1 VILAWLAV
9 VPALIVTL
17 VLVFVPGLIALYGVG
32 MRGLALAAFAPVVS
46 VAMIAVAAIGLGLV
60 GLPWSPLSLGAVLLV
75 LVVVALLLGRFLGR
89 PSAEPSRQA
98 GDAARW
104 LLPAGLAV
112 GIVLGLWRLIAYVQD
127 PAGISQTN
135 DAVFHMNAIRFIL
148 DTANASSLHVSAV
161 IGGSGFYPAAWHAV
175 VSTVVAI
182 TGTQIA
188 LAANAF
194 TLVIGAVIWPLG
206 LAWLTRCITG
216 SRRIAAVAAVLSP
229 VLQLFPLLMF
239 QWGVLFPNALSV
251 AMLPAAVAVV
261 MSLHVWYGTERPV
274 ASWVRGALLMVV
286 AVAALALAQPA
297 ALPVWGLICTVWFTD
312 LMLRVRRSPSL
323 PARIVIAVAVWLLLG
338 VMWYALAQGTGG
350 SHWPPFQGK
359 LESLMVAVLN
369 GQLRIPFAWG
379 VSTLMLIG
387 LVIAAI
393 TPALRWLAVSWLG
406 MTALYVLVASVGMP
420 IVRDLLL
427 APWYADPYRLAAF
440 APVVVI
446 PLAALGLDRV
456 VGLIT
461 AQLPRAATIRGWAG
475 VGVATLGVLL
485 VVLLRPVPM
494 PAFLEGTFDAESR
507 YLTAADTYLS
517 TDERALLE
525 SLGEHVEAGAR
536 VIANPSTGAGFG
548 YMLSGVD
555 VYPRTWSPPR
565 TAAWNL
571 IAERLRDA
579 GEDPEVCVALKSF
592 GDPLYVLDFGPGEDA
607 PGRFLM
613 PGMTD
618 FAGRPGFELVTERG
632 DVSLWRIT
640 ACEG

>member
-1 VILAWLAV
+1 MIVGWLAV

-17 VLVFVPGLIALYGVG
+17 VLVFVPGLIALRGLG
-32 MRGLALAAFAPVVS
+32 MRGLGLAAFAPLVS
-46 VAMIAVAAIGLGLV
+46 VAMISVAAIGLGLLRV
-60 GLPWSPLSLGAVLLV
+60 PWSPLSLGAVLLV
-75 LVVVALLLGRFLGR
+75 LVLLAWLLGRFLGR
-89 PSAEPSRQA
+89 TSAEPPTPTTGS
-98 GDAARW
+98 GRW
-104 LLPAGLAV
+104 LLPAAIAA
-112 GIVLGLWRLIAYVQD
+112 GILLGMWRLIAYVQD

-148 DTANASSLHVSAV
+148 DTADASSLHVSAV

-182 TGTQIA
+182 TGSEIA
-188 LAANAF
+188 VAANAF

-216 SRRIAAVAAVLSP
+216 SDRIAAVAAVLSP
-229 VLQLFPLLMF
+229 VLQLFPLMMF

-261 MSLHVWYGTERPV
+261 ISLREWHRADRPV
-274 ASWVRGALLMVV
+274 ASWVRGLLLIAV
-286 AVAALALAQPA
+286 AIAALALAQPA
-297 ALPVWGLICTVWFTD
+297 ALPVWGLICAVWFTD
-312 LMLRVRRSPSL
+312 LMLRVRRTPR
-323 PARIVIAVAVWLLLG
+323 PAARIAIIVAVWVLLA
-338 VMWYALAQGTGG
+338 VMWLLLAQGTGG

-359 LESLMVAVLN
+359 FEALFVAVLN
-369 GQLRIPFAWG
+369 GQLRVPFAWG
-379 VSTLMLIG
+379 ISALMLVG
-387 LVIAAI
+387 LAVAVI

-406 MTALYVLVASVGMP
+406 LTMLYVLVASVGMP
-420 IVRDLLL
+420 LVRDLLL

-440 APVVVI
+440 APIAVI
-446 PLAALGLDRV
+446 PLAAIGLDRV
-456 VGLIT
+456 VGLIV
-461 AQLPRAATIRGWAG
+461 ARLPRGAAVRGLVG
-475 VGVATLGVLL
+475 VGVASVGVLI

-517 TDERALLE
+517 TDERAMLE
-525 SLGEHVEAGAR
+525 SLGEYVEPGGR

-565 TAAWNL
+565 SSQWNVIAAD
-571 IAERLRDA
+571 LRDA
-579 GEDPEVCVALKSF
+579 ADAPEVCAALKTF
-592 GDPLYVLDFGPGEDA
+592 GDPQYVLDFGPGEDA
-607 PGRFLM
+607 PGRYEM

-618 FAGRPGFELVTERG
+618 FAGQKGFDLVAERG

>member
-1 VILAWLAV
+1 MIVSWLAV
-9 VPALIVTL
+9 VPALLVTL
-17 VLVFVPGLIALYGVG
+17 VLVFLPGLIALRGVG

-46 VAMIAVAAIGLGLV
+46 VAMIAVAAIVLGLTGV
-60 GLPWSPLSLGAVLLV
+60 AWSPLSLGVVLLL
-75 LVVVALLLGRFLGR
+75 LVAMALLLGRLLGH
-89 PSAEPSRQA
+89 PSAEPLSSADDA
-98 GDAARW
+98 GRW
-104 LLPAGLAV
+104 LLPVGLAA
-112 GIVLGLWRLIAYVQD
+112 GIILGMWRLIAYVQD

-135 DAVFHMNAIRFIL
+135 DAVFHMNTIRFIL
-148 DTANASSLHVSAV
+148 DTADASSLHVSAV

-182 TGTQIA
+182 TGGQIA

-206 LAWLTRCITG
+206 LVWLTRCITG
-216 SRRIAAVAAVLSP
+216 SRRVAAIAAVLSP
-229 VLQLFPLLMF
+229 ALQLFPLLMF

-261 MSLHVWYGTERPV
+261 MSLRVWHGSDRPV
-274 ASWVRGALLMVV
+274 ASWVRGALLIAVT
-286 AVAALALAQPA
+286 VAALALAQPA
-297 ALPVWGLICTVWFTD
+297 ALPVWGLICAVWFTD
-312 LMLRVRRSPSL
+312 LMLRVRRSPGVL
-323 PARIVIAVAVWLLLG
+323 ARVAIVVGVWLLLG

-359 LESLMVAVLN
+359 FESLVVAVLN

-379 VSTLMLIG
+379 ISALMLVG
-387 LVIAAI
+387 LVIAVL
-393 TPALRWLAVSWLG
+393 TPALRWLAVTWLG
-406 MTALYVLVASVGMP
+406 LTALYALVASVGMP
-420 IVRDLLL
+420 LVRDLLL

-440 APVVVI
+440 APIAVI
-446 PLAALGLDRV
+446 PLAAIGLDRI
-456 VGLIT
+456 VGVIL
-461 AQLPRAATIRGWAG
+461 ARLPRAAAIRGWVA
-475 VGVATLGVLL
+475 VGVTAVGVLI

-517 TDERALLE
+517 ADERDLLE
-525 SLGEHVEAGAR
+525 SLGEYVEPGAR

-571 IAERLRDA
+571 IAEQLRDA
-579 GEDPEVCVALKSF
+579 GEDPEVCAALATF
-592 GDPLYVLDFGPGEDA
+592 GDPQYVLDFGPGEDA

-618 FAGRPGFELVTERG
+618 FAGQPGFELIAERG
-632 DVSLWRIT
+632 DASLWRIT
-640 ACEG
+640 ACED